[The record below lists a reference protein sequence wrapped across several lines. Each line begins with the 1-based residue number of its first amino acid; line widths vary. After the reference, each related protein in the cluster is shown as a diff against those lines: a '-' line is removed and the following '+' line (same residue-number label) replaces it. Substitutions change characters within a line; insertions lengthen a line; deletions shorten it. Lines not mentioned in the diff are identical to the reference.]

1 MIFAQRGR
9 IIFWGMTSFL
19 FFFVITFM
27 IACFIQKHWG
37 SFSLV
42 SVMKMNFI
50 IGSLGCSIG
59 AICGG
64 LYDRSHDDLGSLDSA
79 HPFQRKKRIKIFIIE
94 LLMLICINALSGGIL
109 YLTLEFIGAY
119 NIRFL

>member
-64 LYDRSHDDLGSLDSA
+64 LYDRSRDDLGSLDSV
-79 HPFQRKKRIKIFIIE
+79 HPYQRRKRIKIFIIE
-94 LLMLICINALSGGIL
+94 LLILICINAISGGIL